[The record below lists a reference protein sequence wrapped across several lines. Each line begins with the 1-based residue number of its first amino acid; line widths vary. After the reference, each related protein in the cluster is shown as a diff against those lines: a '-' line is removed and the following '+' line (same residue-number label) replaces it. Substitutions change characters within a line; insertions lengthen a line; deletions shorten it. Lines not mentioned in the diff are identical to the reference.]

1 MHNHHVHLRLSP
13 TLSNYSIVVLSDC
26 GERRSFYSC
35 TGFLICHNCVFSF
48 RLLSLQAR
56 LMSLRY
62 ELTLQKGLVGVL
74 PGPRSCRLVC
84 FSINDL
90 ICTCKEAMLVPLL
103 TLAIL
108 PLHSAIVAEFGPAAT
123 AIIDFRQIW
132 SLREDNSNNNSN
144 NKYKRDVEVG
154 QKGNKASNV
163 IWLQP

>member
-13 TLSNYSIVVLSDC
+13 TLLNYSIVVLSDC

-35 TGFLICHNCVFSF
+35 SGFLICHNCVFSF

-84 FSINDL
+84 FSINDQ

-103 TLAIL
+103 TLVIL
-108 PLHSAIVAEFGPAAT
+108 PLHSGIVAEFGPAAT